1 MDSSPRTAFLVGAS
15 AGIGRALALELLDRG
30 WHVAAGARREQP
42 LQELAAARP
51 DAGRRFHAQTLDVT
65 DRDGFGEAYQAVER
79 AIGPVDTLIVNA
91 GDYEPMPLADFDP
104 ELFRRLME
112 VNFQG
117 AVNALA
123 AALPA
128 MLARGRG
135 QILLTASLSAYRGLP
150 RAAPYGASKA
160 ALLNMAES
168 LHPELAR
175 RGVRLRVINPG
186 FVRSRLTDK
195 NDFSMPDI
203 VSPEYAAAYI
213 ARRLGG
219 RGFEIAFPPRFALAL
234 KTLRLLPYRLYF
246 AAIRRMVGG

>member
-1 MDSSPRTAFLVGAS
+1 MDPTPRTAFLVGAS
-15 AGIGRALALELLDRG
+15 SGIGRALALELLDRG
-30 WHVAAGARREQP
+30 WHLAAGARREQP

-51 DAGRRFHAQTLDVT
+51 GAGGRFHAQALDVT

-79 AIGPVDTLIVNA
+79 AMGPVDTLIVNA
-91 GDYEPMPLADFDP
+91 GDYEPMALADFDP

-128 MLARGRG
+128 MQARGRG

-213 ARRLGG
+213 ARHLDGS
-219 RGFEIAFPPRFALAL
+219 GFEIAFPPRFAFAL
-234 KTLRLLPYRLYF
+234 KALRLLPYRLYF
-246 AAIRRMVGG
+246 ALARRMVGG